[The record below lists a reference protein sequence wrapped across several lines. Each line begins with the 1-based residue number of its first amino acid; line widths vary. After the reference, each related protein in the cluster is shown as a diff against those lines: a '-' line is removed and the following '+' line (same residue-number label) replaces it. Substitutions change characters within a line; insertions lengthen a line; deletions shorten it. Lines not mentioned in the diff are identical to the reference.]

1 MLRQDKY
8 ILDILNRACMSS
20 CKPIDTLMS
29 TSKVTMVIDYLFSN
43 LTRFH
48 QIVGAF

>member
-8 ILDILNRACMSS
+8 ILDILNRAGMSF
-20 CKPIDTLMS
+20 CKPVDTLMS
-29 TSKVTMVIDYLFSN
+29 TSKVIMVLDCLFFDP
-43 LTRFH
+43 TRFH

>member
-8 ILDILNRACMSS
+8 IIDILNRAGMSS
-20 CKPIDTLMS
+20 CKPVDTLMS
-29 TSKVTMVIDYLFSN
+29 TSKVTMVLDCLFSN
-43 LTRFH
+43 PTQFH